1 MLSVPKKMCKGV
13 NSMVILVGWEVGS
26 FGSTETLVI
35 LKELAPMFRPS
46 YTMWLRGQFVGHGWC
61 YGPLGG
67 PYKVAIP

>member
-46 YTMWLRGQFVGHGWC
+46 
-61 YGPLGG
+61 
-67 PYKVAIP
+67 